1 MTDFVNNNDD
11 NIELS
16 PLDPIRLFFNEQGV
30 LAQKIKGYQPR
41 ESQIKMSLAVGVAI
55 TNHQKLVVEAGTGT
69 GKTYAYLV
77 PAMLSNKKTIIST
90 GTKHLQ
96 DQIYE
101 KDIPLLKSLIRHR
114 PISVALLKGRANY
127 LCIYNIRSGGHSR
140 RGGFTSRKQVAEFQL
155 IEKFMGRTEIG
166 DITQIAD
173 VAENSSIWP
182 FVTSTTESCK
192 GQECPDFKECFVF
205 KARKKAMDADLVVIN
220 HHLFCADL
228 ALKQEGFS
236 ELLPAAEVVVIDEAH
251 QLAETAGLF
260 FSTSIGTKQLIDF
273 MRDLEVAL
281 NEENLLGKGSDT
293 LIQTIELI
301 EKEFVSLRESLLPGS
316 GRYALKDLECNEIFF
331 ESLNSLLRILA
342 VLAREVALFT
352 GYSDTLKKCDARIKE
367 MYNMLSM
374 LTTLQSDM
382 AESNLILW
390 VETFLHHVTFNA
402 TPIDISEQFTKHSSQ
417 IEAAWIFT
425 SATLTVGEHFTHFCK
440 PLGLFPDTTVKLE
453 SPFNYPFISVLYLP
467 KDMPDPVSPLFNDAM
482 MEATLPVL
490 EASNGRA
497 FILFT
502 SHHALNQSIDF
513 YKNRTDFPIFIQG
526 TLPKI
531 ALIDAFRKSGN
542 GILLGTSSFWEGVD
556 VKGDALSCVIIAKL
570 PFSSPGDPIEQA
582 RIDALKRQGGNP
594 FMDYQLPKAVIA
606 LKQGVGRLI
615 RDPEDHGVLMI
626 ADPRLLQKQY
636 GKLFLNSL
644 PNMTKTQDLN
654 RVKNFFNYVTE
665 RVKII

>member
-1 MTDFVNNNDD
+1 MTDFEMNND
-11 NIELS
+11 IEIS
-16 PLDPIRLFFNEQGV
+16 PLDPIRLFFSEQGA
-30 LAQKIKGYQPR
+30 LARKIKGYQPR
-41 ESQIKMSLAVGVAI
+41 ESQIKMSVAVASAI
-55 TNHQKLVVEAGTGT
+55 KKHQKLVVEAGTGT

-77 PAMLSNKKTIIST
+77 PAMLAGKKTIIST

-127 LCIYNIRSGGHSR
+127 LCIYNIRTGGHSR

-173 VAENSSIWP
+173 VAENSSVWP

-228 ALKQEGFS
+228 ALRQEGFS
-236 ELLPAAEVVVIDEAH
+236 ELLPTAEVVVIDEAH

-260 FSTSIGTKQLIDF
+260 FSSSLGTKQLIDF
-273 MRDLEVAL
+273 LGDLETAL
-281 NEENLLGKGSDT
+281 NEENLLGKGSET
-293 LIQTIELI
+293 LVQTIEEI
-301 EKEFVSLRESLLPGS
+301 EKGLVVLRESLLPGAA
-316 GRYALKDLECNEIFF
+316 RYALKDLEVNEKFIQAVR
-331 ESLNSLLRILA
+331 SLILSVEA
-342 VLAREVALFT
+342 LIREVGTFNGRSEA
-352 GYSDTLKKCDARIKE
+352 LKKCDARIKE
-367 MYNMLSM
+367 IFITLST
-374 LTTLQSDM
+374 LTTLQTDTT
-382 AESNLILW
+382 ESNQILW

-402 TPIDISEQFTKHSSQ
+402 TPIDIAEQFTKHSSQ

-425 SATLTVGEHFTHFCK
+425 SATLTVGEHFIHFCK
-440 PLGLFPDTTVKLE
+440 PLGLFPDLTIKLD

-502 SHHALNQSIDF
+502 SHQALNQSIDF
-513 YKNRTDFPIFIQG
+513 YQTRTHFPIFIQG

-626 ADPRLLQKQY
+626 ADPRLLQKHY

-644 PNMTKTQDLN
+644 PNMTKTQDLS
-654 RVKNFFNYVTE
+654 RVKKFFNYVTE
-665 RVKII
+665 RIKIT